1 MSPSV
6 ALVADGGP
14 DAGLGHVSRCS
25 ALAVALRCRG
35 IRTACLVNGSDEPLE
50 CDRITWTPLADVV
63 NADALVLDSYR
74 LSGMQSD
81 LPLVVF
87 DDAGESPAGAALVV
101 DASGAP
107 GVGDVRRLVGFRHAC
122 LRSPFWG
129 LPEREAAPE
138 VRSVLVAAGSGGA
151 ADELAAAAREALSEA
166 DVRVLRG
173 PYAPEAATGDDVIH
187 APASLLELLLGAD
200 LVVTGAGQTMLEAA
214 AAGAPCVA
222 VALAENQRRQGRRL
236 AAEGAVRFVEAADAV
251 RPAIHALAADDRA
264 RAALARRAQQVVDGL
279 GALRVAFR
287 VAELAGRSAG

>member
-1 MSPSV
+1 VSPSV

-35 IRTACLVNGSDEPLE
+35 VRTACLLNGSDEPLE
-50 CDRITWTPLADVV
+50 CDGISWTPLADVV
-63 NADALVLDSYR
+63 DADVLVLDSYR

-81 LPLVVF
+81 MPLVVF
-87 DDAGESPAGAALVV
+87 DDAGESGAEAALVV
-101 DASGAP
+101 DPSGAP
-107 GVGDVRRLVGFRHAC
+107 VSDGRRLAGFRHAC

-129 LPEREAAPE
+129 LPERAAARE

-151 ADELAAAAREALSEA
+151 ADELATAAREALSDA
-166 DVRVLRG
+166 DVRVVRG
-173 PYAPEAATGDDVIH
+173 PYARQAATGADVIH
-187 APASLLELLLGAD
+187 APASLLEPLLGAD

-236 AAEGAVRFVEAADAV
+236 AAEGAVRFVEAAEAV
-251 RPAIHALAADDRA
+251 RPAIDALVADHGA
-264 RAALARRAQQVVDGL
+264 RAGLARRAQQVVDGL

-287 VAELAGRSAG
+287 IAELAGRSAG